1 MKFTS
6 LPGIP
11 AAFAMFAAVAFAAI
25 PISTPGF
32 AAEVSFEGER
42 IVWIVPG
49 REGGG
54 SDNFTRAMAP
64 HLSKHL
70 PGKPT
75 IVIRNIPGAG
85 TVPGTNQFH
94 EQAKDDG
101 LMIITNSTSAIVNQI
116 LKNDAVRYDLSDQ
129 NIVFAV
135 PQGAFVYAHPSTKV
149 KGPDDIAMLIGS
161 DKEFRI
167 GGYGPTSS
175 ELRLLVSYELLGINT
190 KPLWGMSRG
199 KTRQALM
206 RGEVEIAYDTA
217 SSWFRKVK
225 PLVKKGEVVPLFSFG
240 VKDKDGKFVRD
251 PVAPELP
258 HFNETYEKVKGKPL
272 TGAEKDVWTAL
283 FYVGV
288 MSSKSIGLAPGTKPE
303 VAAAYVS
310 AIKSMVADPA
320 FKKASVKQLGPY
332 EASVGDEADEV
343 MDKAVNMSP
352 DARAWLKEFLKTKH
366 DVDLKS

>member
-1 MKFTS
+1 MKQLS
-6 LPGIP
+6 LTRILTAG
-11 AAFAMFAAVAFAAI
+11 ALFAATAMAAA
-25 PISTPGF
+25 TPGV
-32 AAEVSFEGER
+32 AADVSFEGER
-42 IVWIVPG
+42 VVWIVPG

-54 SDNFTRAMAP
+54 SDNFTRAIAP

-70 PGKPT
+70 PGNPT

-101 LMIITNSTSAIVNQI
+101 LMIITNSTSAIINQI
-116 LKNDAVRYDLSDQ
+116 LKNDAVRYDLSKQ

-149 KGPDDIAMLIGS
+149 KGPDDIGMLIGD

-225 PLVKKGEVVPLFSFG
+225 PLVKKKAVVPLFSFG
-240 VKDKDGKFVRD
+240 VAGKDGKYVRD

-258 HFNETYEKVKGKPL
+258 HFNELYEKVKGKSL

-303 VAAAYVS
+303 VAAAYIA
-310 AIKSMVADPA
+310 AIKSMAADPA
-320 FKKASVKQLGPY
+320 FKKASEKQLGPY
-332 EASVGDEADEV
+332 EVSIGDEANDV
-343 MDKAVNMSP
+343 MDKAVTMSP
-352 DARAWLKEFLKTKH
+352 DARAWLKDFLKKKH
-366 DVDLKS
+366 DIDLKS

>member
-1 MKFTS
+1 MKSSWMKQTFLAL
-6 LPGIP
+6 LPLFG
-11 AAFAMFAAVAFAAI
+11 AAI
-25 PISTPGF
+25 VANGALPT
-32 AAEVSFEGER
+32 AAAADVSFEGER

-54 SDNFTRAMAP
+54 SDNFTRAIAP
-64 HLSKHL
+64 HLSRHL
-70 PGKPT
+70 PGEPT

-149 KGPDDIAMLIGS
+149 KGPDDIGMLIGE
-161 DKEFRI
+161 DKTFKI

-190 KPLWGMSRG
+190 KALWGMSRG
-199 KTRQALM
+199 KTRQALL
-206 RGEVEIAYDTA
+206 RGEVDIAYDTA
-217 SSWFRKVK
+217 SSWYRKVK
-225 PLVKKGEVVPLFSFG
+225 PLVKNNEVVPLFSFG
-240 VKDKDGKFVRD
+240 VRDKKGDFVRD

-258 HFNETYEKVKGKPL
+258 HFNELYAKVKGKPL
-272 TGAEKDVWTAL
+272 AGTELDIWTAL

-288 MSSKSIGLAPGTKPE
+288 MSSKSIGLSPDTKPE
-303 VAAAYVS
+303 IVAAYV
-310 AIKSMVADPA
+310 AALEAMIADPK
-320 FKKASVKQLGPY
+320 FQKAKEEKLGPY
-332 EASVGDEADEV
+332 DVSIGGDADEV
-343 MDKAVNMSP
+343 MNKAVNMSP
-352 DARAWLKEFLKTKH
+352 DARAWLKDFLKKEH